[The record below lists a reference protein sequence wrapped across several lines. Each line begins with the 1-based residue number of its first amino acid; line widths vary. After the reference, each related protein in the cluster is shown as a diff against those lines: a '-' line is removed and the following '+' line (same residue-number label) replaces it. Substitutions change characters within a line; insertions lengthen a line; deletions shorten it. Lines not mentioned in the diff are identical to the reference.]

1 MKEIQM
7 NIKDIELYC
16 AEYSKHTK
24 MFSKIGLPIKK
35 AKIASS
41 NLLLRE
47 YGVTINDVYD
57 VIGIPDEGNENDDE
71 ILNKVLS
78 VLNSG
83 PMTIGIICNRLR
95 PFNKDDIVES
105 VENLVKS
112 SNIIKKSEKTSTNKI
127 IYRYSINNNVVQ
139 CSVPI

>member
-41 NLLLRE
+41 NLLFKE
-47 YGVTINDVYD
+47 YGITINDVYD
-57 VIGIPDEGNENDDE
+57 VIGVPDDGNENDDE
-71 ILNKVLS
+71 ISNKILS
-78 VLNSG
+78 VLSSG

-95 PFNKDDIVES
+95 PFDKNDISETVEK
-105 VENLVKS
+105 LVKS
-112 SNIIKKSEKTSTNKI
+112 NSIEKKSEKTSTNKI
-127 IYRYSINNNVVQ
+127 TYRYSINDNVVQ